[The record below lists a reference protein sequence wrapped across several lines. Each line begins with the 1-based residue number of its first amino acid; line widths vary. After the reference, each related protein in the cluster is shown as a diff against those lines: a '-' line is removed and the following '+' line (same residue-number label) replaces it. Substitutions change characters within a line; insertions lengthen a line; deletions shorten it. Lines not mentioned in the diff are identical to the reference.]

1 MSGIRIIAGQFKGK
15 LLTLPP
21 QDLTRP
27 SSDRLRQA
35 VFNILA
41 NHLSFNGIKVLDAF
55 AGSGAYGLEALSRG
69 AHHATFCEN
78 QNTVQKIL
86 QKNIT
91 DTLKNSNS
99 KSRVNYDLFQLQSGK
114 LFDLIFIDPPYD
126 KGLENEALDYL
137 YKNNLLAKNAIA
149 IIEQRKG
156 ALEFNHTKFTRLP
169 QRIYGKCQITLNL
182 FNNC

>member
-1 MSGIRIIAGQFKGK
+1 MLRIIAGQFKGK

-41 NHLSFNGIKVLDAF
+41 NHISFNGIKVLDAF

-69 AHHATFCEN
+69 ACHATFCEN
-78 QNTVQKIL
+78 QNKVQKIL

-91 DTLKNSNS
+91 DTLKNSNN
-99 KSRVNYDLFQLQSGK
+99 KAKIEHELFQLQSGE
-114 LFDLIFIDPPYD
+114 LFDLIFIDSPYD

-137 YKNNLLAKNAIA
+137 CKNKLLAKNAIA
-149 IIEQRKG
+149 VIEQRKG
-156 ALEFNHTKFTRLP
+156 APAFTHNRFTTLP
-169 QRIYGKCQITLNL
+169 PRIYGKCQVTLNL